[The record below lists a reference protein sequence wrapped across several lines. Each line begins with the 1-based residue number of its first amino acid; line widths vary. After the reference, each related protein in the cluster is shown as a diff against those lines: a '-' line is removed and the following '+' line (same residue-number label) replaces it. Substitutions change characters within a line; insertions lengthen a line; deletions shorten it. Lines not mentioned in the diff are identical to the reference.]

1 MYLGN
6 DALAANAGRGRGRL
20 VVVGVVDGRLL
31 EDGLAD
37 GLVHDGLVLVELCR
51 VGCRGSLVELGWVR
65 SWGGDSNSIEKVSA

>member
-6 DALAANAGRGRGRL
+6 DALATNAGRGRGWL

-37 GLVHDGLVLVELCR
+37 GLVHDGLVLVELGR
-51 VGCRGSLVELGWVR
+51 VGCRGGLVELGWV
-65 SWGGDSNSIEKVSA
+65 GC